1 MKKKIERPLGPVLH
15 IIRNEAVTKPQ
26 TPFIGKGLTVII
38 KKEDIHVKIG
48 KLGDPFGSVHQ
59 PYQPIFLE
67 EGIGEEII
75 GEEAIAIKVER
86 SKRSAEKRKKS
97 KKRGYTDKKKYSS

>member
-1 MKKKIERPLGPVLH
+1 LKKKIERPLGPVLH
-15 IIRNEAVTKPQ
+15 IIRNEAITKPL

-38 KKEDIHVKIG
+38 KKEDLHVKIG
-48 KLGDPFGSVHQ
+48 KLGDPFGSVIQ
-59 PYQPIFLE
+59 PYQPIFLMD
-67 EGIGEEII
+67 GVGEEII

-97 KKRGYTDKKKYSS
+97 KKRRYQDKRK

>member
-15 IIRNEAVTKPQ
+15 ILRNEAITKPQ

-38 KKEDIHVKIG
+38 KKEELHVKIG

-59 PYQPIFLE
+59 PYQPIYLE
-67 EGIGEEII
+67 DGIGEEII
-75 GEEAIAIKVER
+75 GQEAIAIKIQR

-97 KKRGYTDKKKYSS
+97 KKRRYQDKKKFSS